1 MLSLLKWLSFAWLA
15 CWVIVLGII
24 ALSYTRVLFKRV
36 WK

>member
-24 ALSYTRVLFKRV
+24 AVCYTKVWIKGAFK
-36 WK
+36 